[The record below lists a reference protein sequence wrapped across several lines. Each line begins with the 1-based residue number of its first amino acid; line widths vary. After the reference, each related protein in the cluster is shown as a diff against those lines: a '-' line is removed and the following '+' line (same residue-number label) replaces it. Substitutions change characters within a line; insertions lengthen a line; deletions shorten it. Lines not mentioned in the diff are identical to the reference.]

1 MAFDTRI
8 ARSATV
14 SLAAPPGHCDRADP
28 GAVAGVSGSP
38 RPRIAFFF
46 NAQAHQLLHGITTA
60 EALATGWNVRVDI
73 LSSTQINLDLAR
85 QVVLPENRQLL
96 HFELIGSPLA
106 RWIATRQKSVVPPKL
121 LTLWA
126 VRKRLN
132 LYDAI
137 ALPER
142 TSILLRWFG
151 VKQPKFIH
159 IDHGAGDRAAGFDKR
174 IALFDFALMAGE
186 KHRRRLLDEGLVR
199 GDNSAMVGYP
209 KFEAADRLR
218 DPDWSPFADR
228 KPVILY
234 NPHFSRELGS
244 WATHGGD
251 VVQRIVDSGRYNLIV
266 APHVRLCDSP
276 AGRAAAEAIFGPF
289 RSVPGVYLDMGSQR
303 SIDMTYTSMAD
314 IYLGDVSSQVYEF
327 LRIPRPCVF
336 INNDGRA
343 WRDDPNYAHWRF
355 GPVIDDSK
363 EIVAALDD
371 AVSGHGA
378 YVVIQAE
385 GFADTFGTTKASSS
399 HRAAA
404 AIAGFMGMVPRGVRA
419 ETRRGIGK
427 WSGREDSNLRP
438 LPPEGSALPG

>member
-1 MAFDTRI
+1 MTPGSEGTSGGSGRT
-8 ARSATV
+8 S
-14 SLAAPPGHCDRADP
+14 PP
-28 GAVAGVSGSP
+28 S
-38 RPRIAFFF
+38 IAFFF

-60 EALATGWNVRVDI
+60 EALAIGWDVRVDI

-85 QVVLPENRQLL
+85 QVVLPEHRHLL

-106 RWIATRQKSVVPPKL
+106 RWIAARQKSVVPPKL

-132 LYDAI
+132 QYDAI

-142 TSILLRWFG
+142 TSILLRSLG
-151 VKQPKFIH
+151 VKHPKFIH

-186 KHRRRLLDEGLVR
+186 KHRRRLLEEGLVR
-199 GDNSAMVGYP
+199 EDNSAMVGYP
-209 KFEAADRLR
+209 KFDAADRLR

-251 VVQRIVDSGRYNLIV
+251 VVRHIVECGRYNLIV

-289 RSVPGVYLDMGSQR
+289 RSAPGVYLDMGSQR

-327 LRIPRPCVF
+327 LRTPRPCVF
-336 INNDGRA
+336 INPDGRA

-355 GPVIDDSK
+355 GPVIDNSK
-363 EIVAALDD
+363 EIVAALDE

-378 YVVIQAE
+378 YAAIQAE
-385 GFADTFGTTKASSS
+385 AFADTFGTTDANSSR
-399 HRAAA
+399 RAAA
-404 AIAGFMGMVPRGVRA
+404 AIAGFLGMVQRG
-419 ETRRGIGK
+419 
-427 WSGREDSNLRP
+427 
-438 LPPEGSALPG
+438 